1 MVRREEPRSPT
12 SLDARLLAAVEGAE
26 GELEQVRA
34 ALTDAGRGADGSRE
48 ALAVLAEH
56 WGQHK
61 AVYGAV
67 ARLIAEEFRT
77 ALLGEIEGWKRQ
89 LRDQL
94 EAPQGDRERPRGQ
107 ARDAALDQLRARL
120 ASTDSALDRAEVL
133 LDLGELHVG
142 RNEDTEAEERLREAE
157 QELEPYRERATGS
170 GIADVLLEALPSMAR
185 GETRDLRVELDVTMR
200 AARMLERV
208 YDGLARVVDDAEE
221 AQRYLERHRALRESL
236 ARGSQ
241 GTLDFKGKLL
251 EELSRQSGRT
261 GPAAS
266 EGDGPPG

>member
-1 MVRREEPRSPT
+1 MVRRAEPTSPT
-12 SLDARLLAAVEGAE
+12 DLDARLLAAVEGAE

-34 ALTDAGRGADGSRE
+34 ALAEAGRGAEGSRE
-48 ALAVLAEH
+48 AIAVLAQH

-61 AVYGAV
+61 AVYATVG
-67 ARLIAEEFRT
+67 RLIAEEFRT

-89 LRDQL
+89 LREQL
-94 EAPQGDRERPRGQ
+94 ETPREDRRRPPEA
-107 ARDAALDQLRARL
+107 AREVSVEQLHDRL
-120 ASTDSALDRAEVL
+120 ASADSDLDRAEIL
-133 LDLGELHVG
+133 LELGELHAG
-142 RNEDTEAEERLREAE
+142 SHEDSQAEGHLRDAE

-170 GIADVLLEALPSMAR
+170 GIADALLQALPSMAR
-185 GETRDLRVELDVTMR
+185 GETRDLRAELEVTMR

-236 ARGSQ
+236 AHGSQ

-251 EELSRQSGRT
+251 EELSRQSGS
-261 GPAAS
+261 PAAAP
-266 EGDGPPG
+266 EGDAPSS